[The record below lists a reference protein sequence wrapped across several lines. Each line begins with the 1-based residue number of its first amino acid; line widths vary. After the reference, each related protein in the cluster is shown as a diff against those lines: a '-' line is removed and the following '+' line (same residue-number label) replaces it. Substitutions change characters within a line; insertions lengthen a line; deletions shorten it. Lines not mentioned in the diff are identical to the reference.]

1 MKLLADTMVPF
12 QALHPLI
19 NILKMV
25 AHKKQTQ
32 PKLIV
37 EYY

>member
-25 AHKKQTQ
+25 AQKKADTA
-32 PKLIV
+32 KINC
-37 EYY
+37 